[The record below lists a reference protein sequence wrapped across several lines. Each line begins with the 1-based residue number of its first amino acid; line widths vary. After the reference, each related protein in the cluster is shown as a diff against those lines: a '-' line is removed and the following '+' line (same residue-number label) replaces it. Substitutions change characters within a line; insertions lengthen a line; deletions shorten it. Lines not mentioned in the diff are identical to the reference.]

1 MLADIEL
8 QPGQTVVVKITKYLE
23 YRITHTGWVLDV
35 TSTKPIGVKP
45 KDENALS
52 IISLGTVEDD
62 EV

>member
-1 MLADIEL
+1 MPPDIEL

-45 KDENALS
+45 SGEKTLS
-52 IISLGTVEDD
+52 IISLGQVEDD